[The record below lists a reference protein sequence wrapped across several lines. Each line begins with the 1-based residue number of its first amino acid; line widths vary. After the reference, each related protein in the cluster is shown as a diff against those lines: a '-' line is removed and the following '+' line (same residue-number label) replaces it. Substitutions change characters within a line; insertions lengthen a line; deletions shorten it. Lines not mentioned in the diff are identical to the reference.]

1 MEVPP
6 RPTPGFRATGGAWL
20 SAAIVLNTL
29 GGTTK
34 QCQYPS
40 ALENSGVYLSITW
53 YGVKHRIYS
62 GPLLRPTQQRA
73 CLPSAQLLFMICWIV
88 GGGNILALNRMPRL
102 KLALKVCLGFLVL
115 GLAFLALATSQI
127 QPESQLPL
135 KIEVKTYPSRIGA
148 GQEVWIAVAIAL
160 DDGWHIYGNPK
171 GPGPGLPTIL
181 EVFSL
186 PKGFHADAAKFLPAE
201 KLLEPDLGPDEW
213 VWIYRKKTTIY
224 VRLTTPSDLAFRN
237 HQVHLHL
244 QLALCRVGVCM
255 PYKTTLT
262 VPLNVVSS
270 SSVEASIPH
279 WVTKEIQ
286 LSHVGETK
294 SRSQPAAV
302 QTILSQPSE
311 TDTSQLSEIPAMKPR
326 AVMPGLEVGSLAKAA
341 LFAVLAGF
349 ILNFM
354 PCVLPVVSLKVLGFV
369 QQAQESGR
377 RVALLGLSFAA
388 GIFAVFLVLA
398 ALASFAGYGWG
409 ELFQKEDFLI
419 AMIALI
425 FTMSLCLFGLFQ
437 LPIPHFASSGDSI
450 SVQRQGYFES
460 FYKGTLATFLAT
472 PCSGPLL
479 GGAMAWTL
487 RQPPVQIFVVF
498 SCLGFGMAFPYVIM
512 SIHPAALRWLPRP
525 GNWLVHFERFMGF
538 ALLATVVYLLTIV
551 QANMRVW
558 IVLFCLF
565 LAIGFYIWGQMIS
578 LGDSSR
584 RRILVRLLAV
594 IIMVVGGWVS
604 LKTFPSMGWNEDP
617 LSKQVESEIW
627 QTYTDKKL
635 LEAARQN
642 RWVAVDFTA
651 DWCPNCILVERTALG
666 DEHVVETFRKHNV
679 LLLRADLTRENLPA
693 KRLLEKMGSRSIPFL
708 ALFPPGEHFW
718 QPFFLRD
725 IYRAR
730 DVLRVFEIV
739 AEEQ

>member
-1 MEVPP
+1 
-6 RPTPGFRATGGAWL
+6 
-20 SAAIVLNTL
+20 
-29 GGTTK
+29 
-34 QCQYPS
+34 
-40 ALENSGVYLSITW
+40 
-53 YGVKHRIYS
+53 
-62 GPLLRPTQQRA
+62 
-73 CLPSAQLLFMICWIV
+73 
-88 GGGNILALNRMPRL
+88 MPHL
-102 KLALKVCLGFLVL
+102 KLTLKLCVGLLLL
-115 GLAFLALATSQI
+115 GLAFSALVTGQT
-127 QPESQLPL
+127 QLENQLPL
-135 KIEVKTYPSRIGA
+135 RVEVKTYPSEIRA
-148 GQEVWIAVAIAL
+148 GQEIWVAVAIAL
-160 DDGWHIYGNPK
+160 DNGWHIYGNPK

-181 EVFSL
+181 EVLSL
-186 PKGFHADAAKFLPAE
+186 PAGFKADAARFLPAE
-201 KLLEPDLGPDEW
+201 KLLEPDLGFDEW

-224 VRLTTPSDLAFRN
+224 LRLFTSSHLPFKK
-237 HQVHLHL
+237 HQIRLHL
-244 QLALCRVGVCM
+244 QLALCREGVCM
-255 PYKTTLT
+255 PYKTELT

-270 SSVEASIPH
+270 LSAETSVPQWAS
-279 WVTKEIQ
+279 KEIQ
-286 LSHVGETK
+286 LSHVGEIK
-294 SRSQPAAV
+294 SRSQLTSV
-302 QTILSQPSE
+302 ETIPSQPTK
-311 TDTSQLSEIPAMKPR
+311 TDISQLGEIPAVKPR
-326 AVMPGLEVGSLAKAA
+326 PVMPGLEVGGLVKAA
-341 LFAVLAGF
+341 LFALLAGF

-369 QQAQESGR
+369 QQAQESRR

-409 ELFQKEDFLI
+409 ELFQKQDFLI

-425 FTMSLCLFGLFQ
+425 FAMALCLFGIFQ
-437 LPIPHFASSGDSI
+437 LPIPHFASSGESI

-498 SCLGFGMAFPYVIM
+498 SCLGLGMAFPYVVM
-512 SIHPAALRWLPRP
+512 SIYPAALRWLPRP

-551 QANMRVW
+551 QENMRVW

-565 LAIGFYIWGQMIS
+565 LAIGCYIWGQMTS
-578 LGDSSR
+578 LSDSSP

-594 IIMVVGGWVS
+594 TIMVLGGWVS
-604 LKTFPSMGWNEDP
+604 LKAFPAMGWNKDSP
-617 LSKQVESEIW
+617 LKRVQSENW
-627 QTYTDKKL
+627 QTYTDTKL
-635 LEAARQN
+635 LEAARDG
-642 RWVAVDFTA
+642 RWAIVAFTA
-651 DWCPNCILVERTALG
+651 DWCPNCVLVERAALG
-666 DEHVVETFRKHNV
+666 DEHVVETFRKHNA
-679 LLLRADLTRENLPA
+679 LLLKADLTRENSPG

-730 DVLRVFEIV
+730 DVLRVFELAA
-739 AEEQ
+739 AERKKE